1 MLRLMLLAVDSW
13 VEWAALAAPVNSSK
27 TVSRAGIA
35 CDAWPD
41 SRATK
46 HGWSSGSGPSGA
58 LQDCSIMTA
67 TAEAKSGT
75 SDNKTFQLRT
85 GTAKL

>member
-41 SRATK
+41 SRATSTDGQAAVG
-46 HGWSSGSGPSGA
+46 HPVRYR
-58 LQDCSIMTA
+58 TA
-67 TAEAKSGT
+67 AS
-75 SDNKTFQLRT
+75 
-85 GTAKL
+85 